1 MKAKYTANWGVQI
14 VGMIFQTR
22 SKVLVL
28 FLRIYGSENK
38 FNFNRWTKYIFL
50 ERVIYIVEKTE
61 GIMSKKKSRVI
72 KVNVIYGDKNLK
84 DCMEQ
89 VIQRH
94 NG

>member
-1 MKAKYTANWGVQI
+1 MKEEYQNTKI
-14 VGMIFQTR
+14 
-22 SKVLVL
+22 LVL

-38 FNFNRWTKYIFL
+38 FNFHRWTKYIFI

-61 GIMSKKKSRVI
+61 ALMRKKKSRVI

-89 VIQRH
+89 VIQKH

>member
-1 MKAKYTANWGVQI
+1 MKEEYQNT
-14 VGMIFQTR
+14 
-22 SKVLVL
+22 KVLVL

-38 FNFNRWTKYIFL
+38 FNFNRWTKYIFV

-72 KVNVIYGDKNLK
+72 KVNVIYGNKNLK
-84 DCMEQ
+84 DCMKQ
-89 VIQRH
+89 IIQRH

>member
-1 MKAKYTANWGVQI
+1 M
-14 VGMIFQTR
+14 
-22 SKVLVL
+22 
-28 FLRIYGSENK
+28 RIYGSENK

-50 ERVIYIVEKTE
+50 ESVIYIVEKNE

-89 VIQRH
+89 VIRKH
-94 NG
+94 ERSFDLLTLIS

>member
-1 MKAKYTANWGVQI
+1 M
-14 VGMIFQTR
+14 
-22 SKVLVL
+22 
-28 FLRIYGSENK
+28 RIYGSENK

-50 ERVIYIVEKTE
+50 GRVIYIVEKTE

-89 VIQRH
+89 VIRKHERSFDLLTLTSLYSILFLNARIQ
-94 NG
+94 NKVS